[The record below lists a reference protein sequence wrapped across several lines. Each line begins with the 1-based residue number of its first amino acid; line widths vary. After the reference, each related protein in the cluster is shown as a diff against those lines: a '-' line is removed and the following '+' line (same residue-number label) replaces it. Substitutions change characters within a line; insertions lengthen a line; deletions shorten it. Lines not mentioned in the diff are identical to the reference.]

1 MKSVVLAAIVALTAA
16 PLAAQTAPAA
26 APAPAAPAATTTT
39 TTTTTVAATPKFT
52 LDTPIE
58 TIAAD
63 PAGKAVLDTDLA
75 NITSHP
81 MYDQFKQMSLAQV
94 QPMSQGQLTDAA
106 LAKVKTDL
114 AALK

>member
-16 PLAAQTAPAA
+16 PLAAQTAPA
-26 APAPAAPAATTTT
+26 PAPAAPAA
-39 TTTTTVAATPKFT
+39 AAAKFN

-63 PAGKAVLDTDLA
+63 PAGKTILDTDLA
-75 NITSHP
+75 NITAHP
-81 MYDQFKQMSLAQV
+81 MYDQFKGMSLNQV
-94 QPMSQGQLTDAA
+94 QPMSQGALTDAA

-114 AALK
+114 AAIK

>member
-16 PLAAQTAPAA
+16 PLAAQTAPA
-26 APAPAAPAATTTT
+26 PAPAAP
-39 TTTTTVAATPKFT
+39 VAAAAKFN

-63 PAGKAVLDTDLA
+63 PAGKTVLDTDLA
-75 NITSHP
+75 NITAHP
-81 MYDQFKQMSLAQV
+81 MYDQFKGMSLNQV
-94 QPMSQGQLTDAA
+94 QPMSQGALTDAA

>member
-1 MKSVVLAAIVALTAA
+1 MKIVLLAAFALSAA
-16 PLAAQTAPAA
+16 PLAAQTTP
-26 APAPAAPAATTTT
+26 APAATTTT
-39 TTTTTVAATPKFT
+39 TTTTTMAATTKFN

-63 PAGKAVLDTDLA
+63 PKGKAVLDTDLQ
-75 NITSHP
+75 NITAHP

-94 QPMSQGQLTDAA
+94 QPMSQGALTDAA

-114 AALK
+114 AAIK

>member
-1 MKSVVLAAIVALTAA
+1 MKSVLLPVLVALTAA
-16 PLAAQTAPAA
+16 PLAAQTTPAPAA
-26 APAPAAPAATTTT
+26 APTAM
-39 TTTTTVAATPKFT
+39 ATPTTAASTAKFT

-63 PAGKAVLDTDLA
+63 PKGKAVLDTDLK

-94 QPMSQGQLTDAA
+94 QPMSQGALTDAA
-106 LAKVKTDL
+106 LAKVKADL
-114 AALK
+114 EAIK

>member
-1 MKSVVLAAIVALTAA
+1 MKFALLAVIVAFGAA
-16 PLAAQTAPAA
+16 PLAAQTPPAPIATTPVPPSDVA
-26 APAPAAPAATTTT
+26 APA
-39 TTTTTVAATPKFT
+39 KFT

-63 PAGKAVLDTDLA
+63 PKGKAVLDTDLQ

-94 QPMSQGQLTDAA
+94 QPMSQGALTDAA
-106 LAKVKTDL
+106 MAKVKADL
-114 AALK
+114 AAIK